1 VCLLNVSCCGV
12 RGLTSSPLTE
22 VSAPNEKP
30 MCSEPSSRMSFTGRI
45 LSAFLGQWSRDAGQG
60 VAQCGGLVLHKSFL
74 RMVVWICRTY
84 ENVEREAALAPGL
97 RDFFRSCAVWR
108 LTKMDRIFP
117 STGVRVRSL
126 RFAGRRGR
134 GTVRCLCVK
143 PLCHSVVLLAGFFWI
158 LFRLF
163 HICHWR
169 TVIYHWRDWRIIIRG
184 QGPGLV
190 TSLVFFS

>member
-1 VCLLNVSCCGV
+1 
-12 RGLTSSPLTE
+12 
-22 VSAPNEKP
+22 

-45 LSAFLGQWSRDAGQG
+45 LSAFLGQWSHDAGQG

-190 TSLVFFS
+190 TSLVFFPSTTS

>member
-1 VCLLNVSCCGV
+1 MPVENTCRHVRRESQRNAGTIRVCLLNVSCCGV

-45 LSAFLGQWSRDAGQG
+45 PSAFLGQWSRDAGQG

-117 STGVRVRSL
+117 STVVRVRSL
-126 RFAGRRGR
+126 TFGGAGEEL
-134 GTVRCLCVK
+134 CLLSLLLLFVVT
-143 PLCHSVVLLAGFFWI
+143 PLDS
-158 LFRLF
+158 
-163 HICHWR
+163 
-169 TVIYHWRDWRIIIRG
+169 
-184 QGPGLV
+184 
-190 TSLVFFS
+190 SE

>member
-1 VCLLNVSCCGV
+1 
-12 RGLTSSPLTE
+12 
-22 VSAPNEKP
+22 

-45 LSAFLGQWSRDAGQG
+45 PSAFLGQWSRDAGQG

-134 GTVRCLCVK
+134 GTVRCFLCQTTVS
-143 PLCHSVVLLAGFFWI
+143 LSLLFCSLEFFWI

-169 TVIYHWRDWRIIIRG
+169 TVIHHWRDWRIITTVPRIF
-184 QGPGLV
+184 LEEV
-190 TSLVFFS
+190 VIKIY

>member
-1 VCLLNVSCCGV
+1 
-12 RGLTSSPLTE
+12 
-22 VSAPNEKP
+22 

-45 LSAFLGQWSRDAGQG
+45 LSAFLGQWSHDAGQG

-134 GTVRCLCVK
+134 GTVRCVCVK
-143 PLCHSVVLLAGFFWI
+143 PLCVTLVVLLAGFFWI

-163 HICHWR
+163 HNRPFGKLKFPRSSLPTLLFDDEGVSRGARAPAACSVVLPTI
-169 TVIYHWRDWRIIIRG
+169 VIAR
-184 QGPGLV
+184 
-190 TSLVFFS
+190 SLRLESGGR